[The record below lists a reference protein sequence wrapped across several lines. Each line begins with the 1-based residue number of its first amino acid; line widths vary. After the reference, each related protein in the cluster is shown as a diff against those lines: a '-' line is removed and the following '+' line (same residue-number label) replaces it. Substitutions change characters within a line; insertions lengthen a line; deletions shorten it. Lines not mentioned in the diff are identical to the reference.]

1 MRSPLLRILSEKALF
16 LNNIENYG
24 NIRNNSQYITDQ
36 KTFKKTSKDRLFS
49 NPVFFILKKLLY
61 DFVEKAKK
69 GTLSPLLNQNSRRR
83 K

>member
-1 MRSPLLRILSEKALF
+1 MEISGIILNTQQIRKRSKRHQRIACFQILCSLS
-16 LNNIENYG
+16 
-24 NIRNNSQYITDQ
+24 
-36 KTFKKTSKDRLFS
+36 
-49 NPVFFILKKLLY
+49 LKSFY